1 MDASALG
8 SQDVGETILAKRAE
22 ERRHLRFILSLDALD
37 QVEDIVLELYQ
48 AVHGLEAPDLFV
60 IGDGNTKAL
69 SAGGACPNQAIAQTP
84 HLANRLPQ
92 EDGDP
97 AKILDVIAG
106 EADLRNSELAGHVH
120 VKAGIVKPFGLCDD
134 LRSKPN
140 VSRVNHH
147 IHRYDP
153 LNKLANEHVYG

>member
-37 QVEDIVLELYQ
+37 QVEDIILELHQ
-48 AVHGLEAPDLFV
+48 TVHGLEAPDLFV
-60 IGDGNTKAL
+60 IGGGNTEAL
-69 SAGGACPNQAIAQTP
+69 STRGACPNQAIAQAP

-92 EDGDP
+92 ENGGL
-97 AKILDVIAG
+97 AEILDVIAG
-106 EADLRNSELAGHVH
+106 EADLRNSGLAGHVH

-134 LRSKPN
+134 LRSELV
-140 VSRVNHH
+140 VSRVNDH